1 MSTRLPE
8 VLRLL
13 EDYTQAHGASGH
25 EDAVRA
31 IFLRELRGRS
41 FSADGLGG
49 VLASPAAPKGGPRV
63 VLTAHMDE
71 IGFLVQA
78 VTPDGFLRLVP
89 VGGWPD
95 GVLAAQRLRVW
106 SRAGRKEFIGVVAAL
121 PPHQGGAQA
130 ASADKVLLDIG
141 ARSAAAVARLGIR
154 PGDPVVPEG
163 PFTALAEPGL
173 YAARS
178 EERRVGKE
186 CFVPCRSRWSPYH

>member
-13 EDYTQAHGASGH
+13 EDYTQAHGTSGH

-31 IFLRELRGRS
+31 IFVRELRGRV

-49 VLASPAAPKGGPRV
+49 VLAAPAAPKGGPRV

-78 VTPDGFLRLVP
+78 VTPDGFLRVVP

-95 GVLAAQRLRVW
+95 GVLASQRLRVW
-106 SRAGRKEFIGVVAAL
+106 SRSERKEFIGVVAAL
-121 PPHQGGAQA
+121 PPHQG
-130 ASADKVLLDIG
+130 
-141 ARSAAAVARLGIR
+141 
-154 PGDPVVPEG
+154 
-163 PFTALAEPGL
+163 
-173 YAARS
+173 
-178 EERRVGKE
+178 
-186 CFVPCRSRWSPYH
+186 